1 MPIYIEQ
8 DMNDFCERVK
18 SKGFPFAL
26 VLEDEYP
33 GISKCYEDLNA
44 HFIDIGILGDGSHLQ
59 QRIKEVHFGQ
69 MQDSPAVFFEN
80 YPCLYPSPKILS
92 EHPTTT
98 GPMTGNLS
106 NCYDPNNKFF
116 LFHMRGRDISAP
128 FGFQAAAAGMGQ
140 YGEHPGITAK
150 KELSEEAGI
159 DNPKTLF
166 NGYATDVLPF
176 MKAGKIPQPLFSFGF
191 LSVDLTRFS
200 NCRSIDEIAEFE
212 TATKQKLESGEL
224 EKKEGYHFTIPLK
237 SVETIVGE
245 LHDQKRF
252 YGPIAE
258 SHTNFHSALKDYEY
272 LN

>member
-26 VLEDEYP
+26 VLQDEYP
-33 GISKCYEDLNA
+33 GITNYYEQMNA

-59 QRIKEVHFGQ
+59 QRIKEVNFGQ
-69 MQDSPAVFFEN
+69 MQDSPVVFFEN
-80 YPCLYPSPKILS
+80 YPCLYPSPGIL
-92 EHPTTT
+92 EKHPMTT

-106 NCYDPNNKFF
+106 NCYDPENKFF

-128 FGFQAAAAGMGQ
+128 FTFQAAAAGMGL

-159 DNPKTLF
+159 DDSETLF

-191 LSVDLTRFS
+191 SSDLSWFPKLDSLDAIT
-200 NCRSIDEIAEFE
+200 EFE
-212 TATKQKLESGEL
+212 STTKQKLESGEL

-237 SVETIVGE
+237 EAEAIVEE
-245 LHDQKRF
+245 LHDQRRF

-258 SHTNFHSALKDYEY
+258 SHTNFHRALKDTGY
-272 LN
+272 LD